1 MNLSSSKKGFLM
13 SKENDAKEVKWKTR
27 VGGQVDGK
35 TVVRGYPLD
44 DLVGRVSFAEAI
56 YLVLK
61 GELPSER
68 ERKMME
74 AMLVACIDH
83 GIGPPSVV
91 AARTVFSGGNSLN
104 AAVAGGV
111 LTLGDAHGGAI
122 EQCAKIYQENLASD
136 VRDIKAHAKLMVE
149 EFEKK
154 KKRFPGYGHKIYKRD
169 PRTLR
174 LLDLAKEYGFS
185 GRFVEFAVAVQD
197 ELESKGGKTLPL
209 NVDGMIAA
217 VISEMGLS
225 WKTGKGIFIIGR
237 IPGLVAH
244 VVEEWEREKPFR
256 RLEEGS
262 YVYDGTGVRQVP

>member
-1 MNLSSSKKGFLM
+1 M
-13 SKENDAKEVKWKTR
+13 SKDSEEKDVKWRTR

-35 TVVRGYPLD
+35 PVVRGYPLD

-56 YLVLK
+56 YLILK
-61 GELPSER
+61 GELPTER
-68 ERKMME
+68 EKKMME
-74 AMLVACIDH
+74 AMLVACIGN

-91 AARTVFSGGNSLN
+91 AARTVFSGGNALN

-111 LTLGDAHGGAI
+111 LTLGDSHGGAI
-122 EQCAKIYQENLASD
+122 EQCARIYQENFPSD
-136 VRDIKAHAKLMVE
+136 VVDVKAHAKAVVE
-149 EFEKK
+149 EFDRK
-154 KKRFPGYGHKIYKRD
+154 KKRLPGYGHKLYKRD
-169 PRTLR
+169 PRTMR
-174 LLDLAKEYGFS
+174 LLELAKEFGYM

-197 ELESKGGKTLPL
+197 ELEAKSGKNLPL

-217 VISEMGLS
+217 IISEMGLS

-256 RLEEGS
+256 RLEEGT
-262 YVYDGTGVRQVP
+262 YVYDGTPVRPVPSKSLS

>member
-1 MNLSSSKKGFLM
+1 MTERTEGSSTKNWRTSV
-13 SKENDAKEVKWKTR
+13 A
-27 VGGQVDGK
+27 GQVDGK

-44 DLVGRVSFAEAI
+44 DLIGNVSFAEGI

-61 GELPSER
+61 GELPSEK

-91 AARTVFSGGNSLN
+91 SARTVYSGGNPLN
-104 AAVAGGV
+104 AAVAAGV
-111 LTLGDAHGGAI
+111 LTLGDHHGGAI
-122 EQCAKIYQENLASD
+122 EQCAKIYQEQLGAD
-136 VRDIKAHAKLMVE
+136 VTDVTAHARQVVE
-149 EFEKK
+149 DFSKK
-154 KKRFPGYGHKIYKRD
+154 KKRFPGYGHKLYKRD

-174 LLDLAKEYGFS
+174 ILDLAKEYGFS
-185 GRFVEFAVAVQD
+185 GRYVEFAVAIQD
-197 ELESKGGKTLPL
+197 ALEAQSQKPLPL

-244 VVEEWEREKPFR
+244 IVEEWNREKPFR

-262 YVYDGTGVRQVP
+262 YEYDGPGVRPVPKKS